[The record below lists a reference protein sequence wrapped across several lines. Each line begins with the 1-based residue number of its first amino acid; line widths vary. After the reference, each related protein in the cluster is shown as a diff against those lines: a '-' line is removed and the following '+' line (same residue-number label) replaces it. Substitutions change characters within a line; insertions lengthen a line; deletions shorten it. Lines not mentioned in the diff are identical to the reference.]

1 MLSSSS
7 SSENRSSVT
16 VDSWRVVG
24 MMPARVVEIVPV
36 RLVPLA
42 VVEIVPVRVV
52 EMVPVL
58 VVEMIPPFA
67 KVGADIARTS
77 IVEQMIDFAFFIV
90 LLLVASNVR
99 GNLVGLKVLPAEPI
113 FGPTS
118 NK

>member
-1 MLSSSS
+1 
-7 SSENRSSVT
+7 
-16 VDSWRVVG
+16 
-24 MMPARVVEIVPV
+24 VPV

-77 IVEQMIDFAFFIV
+77 IVE
-90 LLLVASNVR
+90 
-99 GNLVGLKVLPAEPI
+99 
-113 FGPTS
+113 
-118 NK
+118 